1 MRKSIAGVM
10 LNFAN
15 WLELFISL
23 IMMTILIF
31 LSFQF
36 LVDVLAVPGVQ
47 GSASLTEFLEMAI
60 NIAVGV
66 EFVKMLCKHTPE
78 TIIEVLLFAT
88 ARQMIVYHNSALD
101 TLIGVICIAGLFAT
115 RKYFFCAFDTTEEA
129 VFRAAQKAKV
139 INWLYR
145 INIPS
150 EDGDTL
156 GEVIVNRLTKEEEEI
171 ATGSCVYYHDFA
183 LRIAK
188 MHGDIITRVEVI
200 RSI

>member
-1 MRKSIAGVM
+1 MRKSTASII
-10 LNFAN
+10 LSFAN
-15 WLELFISL
+15 WLELFISF
-23 IMMTILIF
+23 IMMVILIF
-31 LSFQF
+31 LSFRF
-36 LVDVLAVPGVQ
+36 MLDVLAVSDMQ
-47 GSASLTEFLEMAI
+47 GAASLTEFLEMAI

-101 TLIGVICIAGLFAT
+101 TLIGVVCIAGLFAT
-115 RKYFFCAFDTTEEA
+115 KKHFFCAFDTTEEA
-129 VFRAAQKAKV
+129 VFRAAQKAKI
-139 INWLYR
+139 INWLYH

-156 GEVIVNRLTKEEEEI
+156 GDVVVNRLIKEDKEI

-188 MHGDIITRVEVI
+188 MHGDVITRVEVI
-200 RSI
+200 RSL

>member
-1 MRKSIAGVM
+1 MRKCFAGIM

-23 IMMTILIF
+23 IMMVILIF
-31 LSFQF
+31 LSFRF
-36 LVDVLAVPGVQ
+36 MMDVLAVPGNPSPVT
-47 GSASLTEFLEMAI
+47 LTEFLEMAI

-88 ARQMIVYHNSALD
+88 ARQMIVYHNSAID
-101 TLIGVICIAGLFAT
+101 TLIGVACIAGLFAT
-115 RKYFFCAFDTTEEA
+115 KKYFFCAFDTTEEA
-129 VFRAAQKAKV
+129 VFRANQKAKI

-156 GEVIVNRLTKEEEEI
+156 GEVLVNRLTKEEKEI

-188 MHGDIITRVEVI
+188 MHGEVITRVEVI

>member
-1 MRKSIAGVM
+1 MRKSTASII
-10 LNFAN
+10 LSFAN
-15 WLELFISL
+15 WLELFISF
-23 IMMTILIF
+23 IMMVILIF
-31 LSFQF
+31 LSFRF
-36 LVDVLAVPGVQ
+36 MLDVLAVSDMQ
-47 GSASLTEFLEMAI
+47 GAASLTEFLEMAI

-101 TLIGVICIAGLFAT
+101 TLIGVVCIAGLFAT
-115 RKYFFCAFDTTEEA
+115 KKYFFCAFDTTEEA
-129 VFRAAQKAKV
+129 VFRAAQKAKI
-139 INWLYR
+139 INWLYH

-156 GEVIVNRLTKEEEEI
+156 GDVVVNRLIKEDKEI

-188 MHGDIITRVEVI
+188 MHGDVITRVEVI
-200 RSI
+200 RSL